1 MDNHSSEQ
9 KRIAKNTVMLYIR
22 MIIIMIVSL
31 YTTRVVL
38 NVLGETDYGIYNIVG
53 SVVVSMVFIQNALM
67 SATQRFLSYEMG
79 LKEKGNIGRV
89 FSSGMV
95 LHIQFLVIIV
105 VILETIGL
113 WFLNRVLDIP
123 PDRMFA
129 ANIVYQFSILTFCLN
144 LVRIPYNA
152 IIISYESMNIY
163 AVLSIVEAVLRL
175 SIVIALK
182 YLGSDK
188 LILYGILICALTLII
203 NSLYISYCRK
213 NYRDDTK
220 LRFPG
225 DKETV
230 KKMRGFLGW
239 NLLGGVTGV
248 ATNEGPNYFMNYYLG
263 VSVNAAMGIA
273 KQVSGAIYSFTSNFQ
288 SAFNP
293 QIVKAYAA
301 EDKEYLYSLINKTSL
316 LSFYLLFIVA
326 FPVVI
331 CADFIF
337 ELWLVDVPQYTVI
350 FCVLI
355 IFSQSISALSSS
367 LWMVAHATGDIKT
380 YQITISVL
388 GLLVI
393 PFSYFILEF
402 GYPPYYILASQILL
416 NIAIYIY
423 RVLFARAK
431 VGLPLRKYL
440 KEVVLRC
447 ILLSIIVVPI
457 PLLMSR
463 YAENLLQNLIVIV
476 TSVIFS
482 GIVFYVGGLDKE
494 TKQAVN
500 GFIKNRLKCRFGQC

>member
-1 MDNHSSEQ
+1 MENHSSDQ

-22 MIIIMIVSL
+22 MIVIMIVSL

-53 SVVVSMVFIQNALM
+53 SVVVSMIFIQNSLM

-79 LKEKGNIGRV
+79 LKEKGNVARV

-95 LHIQFLVIIV
+95 LHIRFLVVIV

-113 WFLNRVLDIP
+113 WFLNRVLEIP

-129 ANIVYQFSILTFCLN
+129 ANIVYQFSILSFCLN
-144 LVRIPYNA
+144 IIRIPYNA

-188 LILYGILICALTLII
+188 LILYGILICALTLVV

-213 NYRDDTK
+213 NYREETK
-220 LRFPG
+220 LRFLG

-248 ATNEGPNYFMNYYLG
+248 ATNESPNYFMNYYLG

-273 KQVSGAIYSFTSNFQ
+273 KQVCSAVYQFSSNFQ
-288 SAFNP
+288 AAFNP
-293 QIVKAYAA
+293 QIIKAYAA
-301 EDKEYLYSLINKTSL
+301 EEKEYLFGLINKTSL

-326 FPVVI
+326 FPVII
-331 CADFIF
+331 CADYIF
-337 ELWLVDVPQYTVI
+337 ELWLVNVPQYTVV
-350 FCVLI
+350 FCILI
-355 IFSQSISALSSS
+355 ILSQFIAALSGP
-367 LWMVAHATGDIKT
+367 LWMLAHATGDIKK
-380 YQITISVL
+380 YQISISII
-388 GLLVI
+388 GLLVL
-393 PFSYFILEF
+393 PASFFILK
-402 GYPPYYILASQILL
+402 GDYAPYYVLTFQLLL
-416 NIAIYIY
+416 NVAIFVY
-423 RVLFARAK
+423 RLFYVK
-431 VGLPLRKYL
+431 EKTGLPIRRYL
-440 KEVVLRC
+440 KEVVLKC
-447 ILLSIIVVPI
+447 VLLTVSIIPI
-457 PLLMSR
+457 PFAMSR
-463 YAENLLQNLIVIV
+463 LAEGFWQNLRVVIVSVIISAIVIYLV
-476 TSVIFS
+476 
-482 GIVFYVGGLDKE
+482 GLDKE
-494 TKQAVN
+494 MRGMVKT
-500 GFIKNRLKCRFGQC
+500 FIVRHSPIKIK